1 MKEWIQILIRS
12 LGLFFLTF
20 LLIRGMGKKYIA
32 KLTAFQFVNY
42 IVIGII
48 VALTSA
54 KIIESFS
61 LGVLSLAV
69 WILIPVFFD
78 YLAIKSKVIHD
89 FIYGRETVLIKKGK
103 VMEEN
108 LKLAKLTGEEL
119 IRELRS
125 KNAFNLADVEFA
137 VLETTGEINVTLKS
151 NKQPVTPDDLESK
164 VAPKAEAQTVILDG
178 NILHDSLNNL
188 GLNEGWLK
196 TQLKNKGVDLTNVYI
211 GQVDSGG
218 DLYVDLF
225 DDMIQIP
232 QPSVKEMLYAS
243 LEKSQADF
251 MKYALETKDEKA
263 KKMYSKNAKK
273 LEKLMENLK
282 PYLLH

>member
-1 MKEWIQILIRS
+1 MKEWIEILIRS

-20 LLIRGMGKKYIA
+20 LFIRVMGKRNAA
-32 KLTAFQFVNY
+32 KMSAFQLVTY
-42 IVIGII
+42 VVIAMLAALISVKVIESLRLGLLALGIWVVLPII
-48 VALTSA
+48 VD
-54 KIIESFS
+54 FF
-61 LGVLSLAV
+61 AV
-69 WILIPVFFD
+69 R
-78 YLAIKSKVIHD
+78 SKVFHD
-89 FIYGRETVLIKKGK
+89 FINGRETVLIKKGK

-108 LKLAKLTGEEL
+108 LKMAKLTGEEL

-151 NKQPVTPDDLESK
+151 NKQPVTPYDLESK
-164 VAPKAEAQTVILDG
+164 VAPKAEPQTIILDG

-196 TQLKNKGVDLTNVYI
+196 TQLKGMGVDLTNVYI
-211 GQVDSGG
+211 GQVDSSG

-243 LEKSQADF
+243 LEKSQSDF
-251 MKYALETKDEKA
+251 TKYALETQDEKA
-263 KKMYSKNAKK
+263 KKMYAKHAEELECLMKK
-273 LEKLMENLK
+273 LQA
-282 PYLLH
+282 YLLH